1 MADISVHPQAKG
13 RFSSLL

>member
-1 MADISVHPQAKG
+1 MADISVRPQAKG